1 MKTLYHE
8 HSEHAGIYKIVNL
21 ENGRIYIGSTTT
33 FRKRFKSHNHT
44 LTSGKHTNK
53 FLQNDFNKYG
63 TDNFLIEVLEHVTF
77 DPLESLS
84 DKKKKLISVEQ
95 TYIDKYYDSQKNCY
109 NFRKDAADSRQGSK
123 AILEVNRETD
133 GRCKVPTKETLDKR
147 GEAIRK
153 AKSTPEQKEKAANN
167 ARNGLWK
174 DHSANVSLI
183 HRDTKE
189 EVLVSTS
196 LRQFAIDR
204 GLSYKALHQLV
215 RGKIKSSGGWTLKTD
230 SE

>member
-21 ENGRIYIGSTTT
+21 ENGRIYIGSTTV

-63 TDNFLIEVLEHVTF
+63 TDNFLIEVLQHVVF
-77 DPLESLS
+77 SENDCLIE
-84 DKKKKLISVEQ
+84 KKKKLLAVEQ
-95 TYIDKYYDSQKNCY
+95 IYIDKYYDGQKNCY
-109 NFRKDAADSRQGSK
+109 NLRKDAADSRQGSK
-123 AILEVNRETD
+123 AIKEVNRETD
-133 GRCKVPTKETLDKR
+133 GRCKSPTKETLKKR
-147 GEAIRK
+147 GEAIRT
-153 AKSTPEQKEKAANN
+153 AKSTQEQKEKAANN

-183 HRDTKE
+183 HKETKE
-189 EVLVSTS
+189 EVLVTTS

-204 GLSYKALHQLV
+204 GLSYKSLHQLV
-215 RGKIKSSGGWTLKTD
+215 RGKIKSSGGWTLVR
-230 SE
+230 